1 MPRVWVVG
9 FFHISEVSSGV
20 TQWSYIN
27 QKNDLKYR
35 REVFQNEYISPLL
48 AKAKKKIVVN
58 KNTIEFQTTLN
69 SD

>member
-27 QKNDLKYR
+27 QKNDLKYG

-48 AKAKKKIVVN
+48 AKAKKKN
-58 KNTIEFQTTLN
+58 RGK
-69 SD
+69 